1 MKIAFNHLNNFVP
14 KVSSKPI
21 NNIRFRGGI
30 LSDTFHKNPP
40 IKIDNLSENF
50 DKPIKIIFSDIA
62 GTMIGGD
69 EYFLN
74 RSLYSSVKDLEQKKI
89 PLVLSTGR
97 SLNETYMF
105 SATLPYAPDYYILE
119 QGACI
124 LDKDLNLI
132 YKDSISKE
140 DSYKILDFY
149 EEFSKKNPSVQM
161 LASVNDSMYIIDS
174 FSVSPEGK
182 KDPFSFYSLLNR
194 KIEAGQTPTKFLLF
208 SSRPLE
214 MSKMDKIRTN
224 AMKKIGSDN
233 ISILIPDSHSFELI
247 NKSSSKGIAA
257 KFIADRYGLSLEN
270 AVGIGDSENDISL
283 ISMIQ
288 DEGGVGVAMGNA
300 QQQLVNKAKFITS
313 SVYNSGFAKMVHSVL
328 KHNEQF
334 D

>member
-1 MKIAFNHLNNFVP
+1 MKIAFNYLNNFVP
-14 KVSSKPI
+14 KVNSKPI
-21 NNIRFRGGI
+21 NNIGFRGGI
-30 LSDTFHKNPP
+30 LGDTFHKNAP

-50 DKPIKIIFSDIA
+50 DKPIKIIFSDID

-74 RSLYSSVKDLEQKKI
+74 RSLSSSVKDLEQKNI
-89 PLVLSTGR
+89 PLILSTGR
-97 SLNETYMF
+97 SFDETYMF
-105 SATLPYAPDYYILE
+105 AAALPYTPDYYILE

-161 LASVNDSMYIIDS
+161 LANINESMYIIDS
-174 FSVSPEGK
+174 FSVSEDGK
-182 KDPFSFYSLLNR
+182 KDPFSFYSLLKR
-194 KIEAGQTPTKFLLF
+194 KIAKGQTPTKFLLF

-214 MSKMDKIRTN
+214 MSKMDKIRTK
-224 AMKKIGSDN
+224 AMKEIDSDN

-283 ISMIQ
+283 ISAIQ
-288 DEGGVGVAMGNA
+288 EEGGVGVAMGNA
-300 QQQLVNKAKFITS
+300 QQKLINKAKFVTS
-313 SVYNSGFAKMVHSVL
+313 SVYNSGFARMVSSVL

-334 D
+334 E